1 MSRWALTAPVAPAGV
16 AVGIALAEA
25 EAEVGGG
32 DDLVGRRLARL
43 VVEGHAVA
51 FLVTYQGTVKGCAA
65 PFRRVSRTNAKMQHA
80 I

>member
-25 EAEVGGG
+25 EVGGG

-43 VVEGHAVA
+43 VVEGRAVA

>member
-25 EAEVGGG
+25 EAEADGGGG

-65 PFRRVSRTNAKMQHA
+65 LSGV
-80 I
+80 